1 MRVDLGN
8 LTEITK
14 KSAAVQN
21 KGTQA
26 VLNENITTKET
37 DKTGH
42 SYTVKSVTYETLLA
56 EDKKSAEDIAMQ
68 ARLTHRQCTTRW
80 QFLRIRLQKKTM
92 KKWKK
97 TDIP

>member
-42 SYTVKSVTYETLLA
+42 SQRE
-56 EDKKSAEDIAMQ
+56 
-68 ARLTHRQCTTRW
+68 RQREGA
-80 QFLRIRLQKKTM
+80 KA
-92 KKWKK
+92 
-97 TDIP
+97 DSS

>member
-14 KSAAVQN
+14 KVQQSRI
-21 KGTQA
+21 KGREA

-68 ARLTHRQCTTRW
+68 GGRG
-80 QFLRIRLQKKTM
+80 
-92 KKWKK
+92 
-97 TDIP
+97 

>member
-21 KGTQA
+21 KGTQT

-68 ARLTHRQCTTRW
+68 ADAVDPQAMHDDCLLYTSPSPR
-80 QFLRIRLQKKTM
+80 
-92 KKWKK
+92 
-97 TDIP
+97 DS

>member
-37 DKTGH
+37 PDKAHIGIQLRH
-42 SYTVKSVTYETLLA
+42 GPRLLSENLSSLYSFSPHLKRA
-56 EDKKSAEDIAMQ
+56 FRSCGKP
-68 ARLTHRQCTTRW
+68 L
-80 QFLRIRLQKKTM
+80 FPYVLRT
-92 KKWKK
+92 
-97 TDIP
+97 

>member
-42 SYTVKSVTYETLLA
+42 SYTRSKA
-56 EDKKSAEDIAMQ
+56 
-68 ARLTHRQCTTRW
+68 
-80 QFLRIRLQKKTM
+80 
-92 KKWKK
+92 
-97 TDIP
+97 